1 MVRKWPQSRLGSP
14 TKILPVSFIR
24 PMLWLFLDVNMCE
37 AGSVALGDPV
47 VSKTATVPGMLML
60 QWGTSVNEILP
71 SGCPVVRAAGDV
83 GWAAAGSGPGHQG
96 RAVGPG
102 KGVLGDHSSALWGKR
117 TRPLESPF
125 QDALGYWDPG

>member
-60 QWGTSVNEILP
+60 QWGTSVMK
-71 SGCPVVRAAGDV
+71 SSHQDV
-83 GWAAAGSGPGHQG
+83 QW
-96 RAVGPG
+96 
-102 KGVLGDHSSALWGKR
+102 
-117 TRPLESPF
+117 
-125 QDALGYWDPG
+125 